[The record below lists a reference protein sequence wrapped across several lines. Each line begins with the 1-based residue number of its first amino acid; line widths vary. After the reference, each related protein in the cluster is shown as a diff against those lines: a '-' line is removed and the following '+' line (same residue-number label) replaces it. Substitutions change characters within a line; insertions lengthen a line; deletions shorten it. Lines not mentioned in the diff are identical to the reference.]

1 MNKQLF
7 LKSNAQKYISFVDNE
22 KKKKEAELLVE
33 NIQELVE
40 IETQKLSEL
49 LNLLENN
56 LHPKN
61 LEVEFIKTI
70 SEPLQEF
77 IPESIKEP
85 KQEEILEPIKESNQ
99 EQILEPIKES
109 NQEQILEPI
118 QEPIQEPILEP
129 IQEPIQEPIIE
140 PKNDIVKNTILD
152 IMNEV
157 INEEKNSAE
166 TLLVSSNK
174 IDEDVKIQK
183 SENIKNKKNKNKKYI

>member
-99 EQILEPIKES
+99 EQILEPI
-109 NQEQILEPI
+109 